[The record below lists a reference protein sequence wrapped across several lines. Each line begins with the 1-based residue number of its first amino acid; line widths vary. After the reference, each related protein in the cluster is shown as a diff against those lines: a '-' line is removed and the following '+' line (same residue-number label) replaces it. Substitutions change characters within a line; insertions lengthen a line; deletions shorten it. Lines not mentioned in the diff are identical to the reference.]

1 MLKLLSAALAA
12 ALVAAPALAAPVTK
26 AAPGV
31 AKVHVGDLDP
41 TRVAD
46 AQRLDRRAKEAAFIA
61 CGGYEGSVRTMK
73 QVVKRSDCYAETLA
87 QARAQ
92 VGVTRVAAR

>member
-1 MLKLLSAALAA
+1 MFKLVSAALAA
-12 ALVAAPALAAPVTK
+12 ALLASPALAAPVTK

-41 TRVAD
+41 TNAAD
-46 AQRLDRRAKEAAFIA
+46 AQRLDRRAKEAAFVA

-87 QARAQ
+87 EARAK
-92 VGVTRVAAR
+92 VGVTQMAAR

>member
-1 MLKLLSAALAA
+1 MFKLVPAAFAA
-12 ALVAAPALAAPVTK
+12 ALIAAPALAAPVTK

-31 AKVHVGDLDP
+31 AKVHVGALAP
-41 TRVAD
+41 TTRAA
-46 AQRLDRRAKEAAFIA
+46 AQRLDRRAREAAFIA

-87 QARAQ
+87 EARAK
-92 VGVTRVAAR
+92 VGVTRMAAR